1 MLNRLLPTLA
11 VALTALVP
19 GIVAPALQRR
29 SSGGAAMAAPPGDR
43 DVIANLFEWNWP
55 SVAAECTNVLGPQGY
70 GAVQVAPPEDSLSRA
85 GHPWWEVYQPGDYDV
100 GGRMGSRSQF
110 SSMVQ
115 ACHAAGVKVYAD
127 AVINHMTGQ
136 GSTT

>member
-1 MLNRLLPTLA
+1 MLKRLLPALA
-11 VALTALVP
+11 VALTAA
-19 GIVAPALQRR
+19 VAPALR
-29 SSGGAAMAAPPGDR
+29 AAPATASPTGAH
-43 DVIANLFEWNWP
+43 DVIANLFEWNRP

-70 GAVQVAPPEDSLSRA
+70 GAVQVAPPEDSLIRD

-100 GGRMGSRSQF
+100 NSRMGNRQQF
-110 SSMVQ
+110 TSMVN

-136 GSTT
+136 GN